1 MPTEVQIPR
10 EPVVCLTRSAAEHV
24 STMLASEADNAGK
37 HLRIYVEGGG
47 CSGMQY
53 GMVFDEPRADDIV
66 SEFFGVQVLVDRF
79 SSDYLNGAVVDYVD
93 SLNNGGFKISNPQAR
108 HTCGCGRSFEA

>member
-1 MPTEVQIPR
+1 MEVNSQAGFAVNLTE
-10 EPVVCLTRSAAEHV
+10 SAASHIR
-24 STMLASEADNAGK
+24 SMLAEKPEDAGK
-37 HLRIYVEGGG
+37 TLRLYVEDGG